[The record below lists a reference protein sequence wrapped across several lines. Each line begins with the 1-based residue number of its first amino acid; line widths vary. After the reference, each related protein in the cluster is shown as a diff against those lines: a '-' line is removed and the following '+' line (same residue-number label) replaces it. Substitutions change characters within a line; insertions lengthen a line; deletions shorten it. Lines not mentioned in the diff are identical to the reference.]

1 MCTPRGKQ
9 LFWKYFFWFFLYS
22 TWRITN
28 TIYVSSHIFLRKN
41 SRNSWFNLYFIFFD
55 GGVVSHFARENI
67 FVFSKKKKYSH
78 AHLFQFSIEFI
89 SISRGYRGLKI
100 CFSVKNLKIFV
111 FSKISWVPECLMR
124 WECKKTINKNFWHP
138 AGSNPG
144 VEIGRC

>member
-1 MCTPRGKQ
+1 M
-9 LFWKYFFWFFLYS
+9 YS
-22 TWRITN
+22 TWETTFLEIFFLVFFVLHVEN
-28 TIYVSSHIFLRKN
+28 NKYNLCLESYFSAQKQQELVIQFIFHFLRWRCGQSLCPRK
-41 SRNSWFNLYFIFFD
+41 YFCFF
-55 GGVVSHFARENI
+55 
-67 FVFSKKKKYSH
+67 KKKKYSH